1 MHAGVAVREERES
14 NISNDFSQFLI
25 GFRMALAEKDVFLNC
40 QHRPVI
46 HSMKY
51 IRIWFDLVEIFESA
65 KNSAVSLTLLS

>member
-1 MHAGVAVREERES
+1 
-14 NISNDFSQFLI
+14 
-25 GFRMALAEKDVFLNC
+25 MALEEKDVFLNRRD
-40 QHRPVI
+40 RPVI